1 MCVSNDK
8 LEKHDEKESTM
19 KIDNLA
25 SQLALMWELDSG
37 SSSRIKKIILEEH
50 PYLKQMMPLMDTN
63 VAEHL

>member
-37 SSSRIKKIILEEH
+37 SSSQIKKIILEEH

-63 VAEHL
+63 VVEHL